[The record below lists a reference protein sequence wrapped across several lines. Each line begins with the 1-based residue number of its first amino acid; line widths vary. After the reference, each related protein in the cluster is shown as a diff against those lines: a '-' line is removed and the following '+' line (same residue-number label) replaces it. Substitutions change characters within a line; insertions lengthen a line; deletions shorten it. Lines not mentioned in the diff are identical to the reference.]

1 MDNQHSALGY
11 SAVSTFEN
19 CPYQYKLR
27 YINKV
32 EMLDD
37 YEPADALKIG
47 TALHRGIEVDTSTAI
62 QEYFNSYPVIS
73 DQHITEAIKLETMI
87 PKVKEVIPEGQH
99 EVFFE
104 YGAFKGTIDLLV
116 PAEIDEVRKEVE
128 CTLCKN
134 KDCKYYNMFMGDSE
148 YFESLH
154 CPHGKFDKWYDIY
167 DFKYSN
173 NVDRYM
179 QSAQLHVYKYFAE
192 KALNIRIRKL
202 YFVFVQKVQIRQ
214 KKTEDLNQ
222 FRLRLKNTLQ
232 DAQVQVKEVSYDT
245 NKVIDFMQNQ
255 VNILTCTDYTKI
267 PSRLCDWCEYQEYC
281 EKQEVLNMALPSIN
295 RVEVEK
301 TSKKKIWI
309 YGQPYSGKTTFADQS
324 PTPLNLNTD
333 GNVKYVTMPR
343 LPIKDEVTT
352 EGRITK
358 RKFAWE
364 IFKEAIS
371 DLEKGSDFETIVVDL
386 LEDTYESC
394 RLYMYEQ
401 LGITHESDDSF
412 RAWDKV
418 RTEYL
423 SNIKRLINLDYNII
437 LISHED
443 TSKDLT
449 KKGGDKVT
457 AIMPNL
463 NEKASKKIAGMVDLV
478 ARLVVDGDKR
488 TLNFK
493 SDEVVFGGG
502 RLQGVKTTEIPLSW
516 DSLCEV
522 YDEAI
527 GKVADKPKTAHQQK
541 VEEFKKEQSE
551 PTPEK
556 TETLENL
563 DGFEELTPV
572 EEEPVEEKPVRR
584 TRRKRE

>member
-1 MDNQHSALGY
+1 MNEQHSALGY

-27 YINKV
+27 YIDNVK
-32 EMLDD
+32 MLDE
-37 YEPADALKIG
+37 YEPTDALKIG

-73 DQHITEAIKLETMI
+73 DQHINEAIKLETMI
-87 PKVKEVIPEGQH
+87 PKVKEVIPEGRH

-104 YGAFKGTIDLLV
+104 YGEFKGTIDLLA
-116 PAEIDEVRKEVE
+116 PIEGWDGY
-128 CTLCKN
+128 L
-134 KDCKYYNMFMGDSE
+134 
-148 YFESLH
+148 
-154 CPHGKFDKWYDIY
+154 YDIY

-173 NVDRYM
+173 NIDRYM

-192 KALNIRIRKL
+192 KALGIKIRKL

-222 FRLRLKNTLQ
+222 FRLRLKSTLQ
-232 DAQVQVKEVSYDT
+232 DAQVQVKEVSYDV
-245 NKVIDFMQNQ
+245 NKVFDFMQNQ
-255 VNILTCTDYTKI
+255 VKILTCSDYIKT
-267 PSRLCDWCEYQEYC
+267 PSKLCDWCEYQELC
-281 EKQEVLNMALPSIN
+281 EKQEVINMALPSTN

-309 YGQPYSGKTTFADQS
+309 YGAPYSGKTTFADQA

-343 LPIKDEVTT
+343 LAIKDEITT

-386 LEDTYESC
+386 LEDTYEYC
-394 RLYMYEQ
+394 RLYMYDQ

-423 SNIKRLINLDYNII
+423 SNIKRLLNLDYNII

-516 DSLCEV
+516 DALCEV

-527 GKVADKPKTAHQQK
+527 GKVTPVDLHAEPVGVKVTATPNN
-541 VEEFKKEQSE
+541 EEF
-551 PTPEK
+551 
-556 TETLENL
+556 NL
-563 DGFEELTPV
+563 DECEEVVPEQEAPV
-572 EEEPVEEKPVRR
+572 EEDKPVRR
-584 TRRKRE
+584 RRTRS

>member
-1 MDNQHSALGY
+1 MDSQHSDLGY

-19 CPYQYKLR
+19 CPYQYRLR
-27 YINKV
+27 YIDKV

-62 QEYFNSYPVIS
+62 QEYYNSYPVIS
-73 DQHITEAIKLETMI
+73 DQHINEAIKLETMI
-87 PKVKEVIPEGQH
+87 PKVKEVIPDGQH

-116 PAEIDEVRKEVE
+116 SV
-128 CTLCKN
+128 
-134 KDCKYYNMFMGDSE
+134 
-148 YFESLH
+148 
-154 CPHGKFDKWYDIY
+154 GKGHILGEDGNYDWYDIY

-173 NVDRYM
+173 NIDRYM
-179 QSAQLHVYKYFAE
+179 ESPQLHIYKFFAE
-192 KALNIRIRKL
+192 KALNIKIRKL

-232 DAQVQVKEVSYDT
+232 NATVQVKEVSYDVS
-245 NKVIDFMQNQ
+245 KVLDFMQNQ
-255 VNILTCTDYTKI
+255 VNILTCTDYKKQ
-267 PSRLCDWCEYQEYC
+267 PSRLCDFCEYQEYC
-281 EKQEVLNMALPSIN
+281 EKQEVLNMALPSTQ
-295 RVEVEK
+295 RVDVQK

-309 YGQPYSGKTTFADQS
+309 YGQPYSGKTTFADQA

-343 LPIKDEVTT
+343 LAIKDEVTT

-364 IFKEAIS
+364 IFKEAIA
-371 DLEKGSDFETIVVDL
+371 DLEKGSDFKTVVVDL
-386 LEDTYESC
+386 LEDTYEAC
-394 RLYMYEQ
+394 RLYMYDQ

-423 SNIKRLINLDYNII
+423 SNIKRLLNLDYNII

-443 TSKDLT
+443 SSKDLT

-493 SDEVVFGGG
+493 SDEVIFGGG

-516 DSLCEV
+516 DALCDV
-522 YDEAI
+522 YDESI

-541 VEEFKKEQSE
+541 VEEFRQEQSE
-551 PTPEK
+551 PTTKNE
-556 TETLENL
+556 ELDSL
-563 DGFEELTPV
+563 DGFEEIIP
-572 EEEPVEEKPVRR
+572 EPENTEEKPVRR

>member
-27 YINKV
+27 YIDKV
-32 EMLDD
+32 EMLDE

-47 TALHRGIEVDTSTAI
+47 TALHRGIEVGTSTAI
-62 QEYFNSYPVIS
+62 HEYYNSYPVIS
-73 DQHITEAIKLETMI
+73 DQHINEAIKLETMI

-116 PAEIDEVRKEVE
+116 D
-128 CTLCKN
+128 N
-134 KDCKYYNMFMGDSE
+134 KDGTYS
-148 YFESLH
+148 
-154 CPHGKFDKWYDIY
+154 IY

-173 NVDRYM
+173 NIDRYLE
-179 QSAQLHVYKYFAE
+179 SPQLHIYKYFAE
-192 KALNIRIRKL
+192 KALGIKIRRL

-214 KKTEDLNQ
+214 KKTETLEQ

-232 DAQVQVKEVSYDT
+232 DATVQVKEVSYDV
-245 NKVIDFMQNQ
+245 NKVMDFMQSQ
-255 VNILTCTDYTKI
+255 VNILTCTDYIKT
-267 PSRLCDWCEYQEYC
+267 PSRLCDWCEYKEYC
-281 EKQEVLNMALPSIN
+281 EKQEVLNMALPSTN
-295 RVEVEK
+295 RVEVQK

-309 YGQPYSGKTTFADQS
+309 YGQPYSGKTTFADQA

-386 LEDTYESC
+386 LEDTYEHC
-394 RLYMYEQ
+394 RLYMYDQ

-423 SNIKRLINLDYNII
+423 SNIKRLLNLDYNII

-516 DSLCEV
+516 DALCEV

-527 GKVADKPKTAHQQK
+527 GKVTEKPKTAHQQK
-541 VEEFKKEQSE
+541 VEEFKQEQE
-551 PTPEK
+551 EATPEAEQ
-556 TETLENL
+556 TEPEQ
-563 DGFEELTPV
+563 ETPV
-572 EEEPVEEKPVRR
+572 EENKPVRR
-584 TRRKRE
+584 TRRKRGE

>member
-1 MDNQHSALGY
+1 MDNQHSRLGY

-32 EMLDD
+32 EMLDE

-47 TALHRGIEVDTSTAI
+47 TALHRGIEVGTSTAI
-62 QEYFNSYPVIS
+62 HEYYNSYPVIS

-87 PKVKEVIPEGQH
+87 PKVKAVIPEGEH
-99 EVFFE
+99 EVFFQ

-116 PAEIDEVRKEVE
+116 PVDGTIHYDEVG
-128 CTLCKN
+128 N
-134 KDCKYYNMFMGDSE
+134 IDD
-148 YFESLH
+148 FET
-154 CPHGKFDKWYDIY
+154 DTYDIY

-173 NVDRYM
+173 NIDKYM
-179 QSAQLHVYKYFAE
+179 ESPQLHVYKYFVE
-192 KALNIRIRKL
+192 KSLGIKIRNL

-222 FRLRLKNTLQ
+222 FRLRLRKVLQ
-232 DAQVQVKEVSYDT
+232 DATVQVKEVSYDV
-245 NKVIDFMQNQ
+245 NKVMDFMQNQ
-255 VNILTCTDYTKI
+255 VNILTCTDYKKT

-281 EKQEVLNMALPSIN
+281 EKQEELNMALPSTQ
-295 RVEVEK
+295 RVDVQK

-309 YGQPYSGKTTFADQS
+309 YGQPYSGKTTFADQA

-343 LPIKDEVTT
+343 LAIKDEVTT

-364 IFKEAIS
+364 IFKEAIT
-371 DLEKGSDFETIVVDL
+371 DLEKGSDFETVVVDL
-386 LEDTYESC
+386 LEDTYEAC
-394 RLYMYEQ
+394 RLYMYDQ

-423 SNIKRLINLDYNII
+423 SNIKRLLNLDYNII

-516 DSLCEV
+516 DALCDV
-522 YDEAI
+522 YNESIGKASERNDYKVEYNDEKKELTITPTELDEAEE
-527 GKVADKPKTAHQQK
+527 TAT
-541 VEEFKKEQSE
+541 
-551 PTPEK
+551 PTE
-556 TETLENL
+556 
-563 DGFEELTPV
+563 
-572 EEEPVEEKPVRR
+572 EEKPVRR
-584 TRRKRE
+584 TRRKRNEVQAS

>member
-1 MDNQHSALGY
+1 MNEKHSKLGY

-27 YINKV
+27 YIDNV

-37 YEPADALKIG
+37 YDPADALKIG

-62 QEYFNSYPVIS
+62 QEYYNSYPVIS
-73 DQHITEAIKLETMI
+73 DQHINEAIKLETLI

-116 PAEIDEVRKEVE
+116 PSELMLEEKDDICFDCGKECDYE
-128 CTLCKN
+128 NSGQCPYGKYHG
-134 KDCKYYNMFMGDSE
+134 YYN
-148 YFESLH
+148 
-154 CPHGKFDKWYDIY
+154 IY

-173 NVDRYM
+173 NIERYM

-192 KALNIRIRKL
+192 KALGIKIRKM
-202 YFVFVQKVQIRQ
+202 YFVFAQKVQIRQ
-214 KKTEDLNQ
+214 KKTETLEQ
-222 FRLRLKNTLQ
+222 FRLRLKNTLH
-232 DAQVQVKEVSYDT
+232 DAQVQVKEVSYDVS
-245 NKVIDFMQNQ
+245 KVLDFMQSQ
-255 VNILTCTDYTKI
+255 VNILTCTDYKKQVTK
-267 PSRLCDWCEYQEYC
+267 LCDWCEYQSYC
-281 EKQEVLNMALPSIN
+281 EKKEELNMLPSTQ
-295 RVEVEK
+295 RVDVQK
-301 TSKKKIWI
+301 ASKKKIWI

-343 LPIKDEVTT
+343 LAIKDEVVV

-386 LEDTYESC
+386 LEDTYEHC
-394 RLYMYEQ
+394 RLYMYNE

-423 SNIKRLINLDYNII
+423 SNIKRLLNLDYNII

-449 KKGGDKVT
+449 KRGGDKVT

-478 ARLVVDGDKR
+478 ARVVVDGDKR

-516 DSLCEV
+516 DALCEV

-527 GKVADKPKTAHQQK
+527 GKVAEKPKTAHQKK
-541 VEEFKKEQSE
+541 VEEFKQEQE
-551 PTPEK
+551 ETTPEPEIEPDATTGIK
-556 TETLENL
+556 VT
-563 DGFEELTPV
+563 
-572 EEEPVEEKPVRR
+572 EPVEKDKPVRR
-584 TRRKRE
+584 TRRTRRKRDE

>member
-1 MDNQHSALGY
+1 MSEQHSALGY

-19 CPYQYKLR
+19 CSYQYKLR
-27 YINKV
+27 YIDNV

-37 YEPADALKIG
+37 YDPADALKIG

-62 QEYFNSYPVIS
+62 HEYYNSYPVIS

-87 PKVKEVIPEGQH
+87 PKVKEVIPDGQH

-104 YGAFKGTIDLLV
+104 YGVFKGTIDLLV
-116 PAEIDEVRKEVE
+116 PTELTLEEKDDICFNCGKECE
-128 CTLCKN
+128 YESSGNCPYG
-134 KDCKYYNMFMGDSE
+134 KYYG
-148 YFESLH
+148 Y
-154 CPHGKFDKWYDIY
+154 YDIY

-232 DAQVQVKEVSYDT
+232 NATVQVKEVSYNA
-245 NKVIDFMQNQ
+245 NKVLEFMENQ
-255 VNILTCTDYTKI
+255 VKILTCNDYKKQ
-267 PSRLCDWCEYQEYC
+267 PNKLCDWCEYQAYC
-281 EKQEVLNMALPSIN
+281 EKQEVLNMALPSTQ
-295 RVEVEK
+295 RVDVQK

-343 LPIKDEVTT
+343 LAIKDEVTP
-352 EGRITK
+352 EGRLTN

-364 IFKEAIS
+364 IFKEAIA

-386 LEDTYESC
+386 LEDAYEHC
-394 RLYMYEQ
+394 RLYVFDKNNIE
-401 LGITHESDDSF
+401 HESDSGYGKG
-412 RAWDKV
+412 WDLV

-423 SNIKRLINLDYNII
+423 SNIKRLLNLDYNII

-449 KKGGDKVT
+449 KKSGDKIT
-457 AIMPNL
+457 SIKPNL
-463 NEKASKKIAGMVDLV
+463 NEKVSNKIAGMVDLV

-516 DSLCEV
+516 DSLCAV

-541 VEEFKKEQSE
+541 VEEFKQEQVE
-551 PTPEK
+551 PTPE
-556 TETLENL
+556 TEELENL
-563 DGFEELTPV
+563 DDFVDITP
-572 EEEPVEEKPVRR
+572 EPEKEEKPVRR

>member
-1 MDNQHSALGY
+1 MNEQHSALGY

-27 YINKV
+27 YIDRV
-32 EMLDD
+32 EMLDE
-37 YEPADALKIG
+37 YEPTDALKIG

-73 DQHITEAIKLETMI
+73 DQHINEAIKLETMI
-87 PKVKEVIPEGQH
+87 PKVKAVIPEGRH

-104 YGAFKGTIDLLV
+104 YGEFKGTIDLLV
-116 PAEIDEVRKEVE
+116 D
-128 CTLCKN
+128 N
-134 KDCKYYNMFMGDSE
+134 KDGTFS
-148 YFESLH
+148 
-154 CPHGKFDKWYDIY
+154 IY

-173 NVDRYM
+173 RIERYM

-192 KALNIRIRKL
+192 KALGIKIRKL

-232 DAQVQVKEVSYDT
+232 DAQVQVKEVSYDV
-245 NKVIDFMQNQ
+245 NKVFDFMQNQ
-255 VNILTCTDYTKI
+255 VNILTCSDYIKT
-267 PSRLCDWCEYQEYC
+267 PSKLCDWCEYQEFC
-281 EKQEVLNMALPSIN
+281 EKQEVINMALPSTN

-309 YGQPYSGKTTFADQS
+309 YGQPYSGKTTFADQA

-343 LPIKDEVTT
+343 LAIKDEVTT

-386 LEDTYESC
+386 LEDTYEYC
-394 RLYMYEQ
+394 RLYMYDQ

-423 SNIKRLINLDYNII
+423 SNIKRLLNLDYNII

-516 DSLCEV
+516 DALCEV

-527 GKVADKPKTAHQQK
+527 GKVAPVDLHAEPVGVKVTATPNN
-541 VEEFKKEQSE
+541 EEF
-551 PTPEK
+551 
-556 TETLENL
+556 NL
-563 DGFEELTPV
+563 DDYEEVVPEQEAPV
-572 EEEPVEEKPVRR
+572 EEDKPVRR
-584 TRRKRE
+584 TRRTRP

>member
-1 MDNQHSALGY
+1 MENQHSALGY

-27 YINKV
+27 FIDNV
-32 EMLDD
+32 EMLDE
-37 YEPADALKIG
+37 YEATDALKIG
-47 TALHRGIEVDTSTAI
+47 TALHRGIETDVPTAI
-62 QEYFNSYPVIS
+62 QEYYNSYPIIT
-73 DQHITEAIKLETMI
+73 DAHITEAIKLETLI
-87 PKVKEVIPEGQH
+87 PKVKVVIPEGQH

-116 PAEIDEVRKEVE
+116 PVERPWVYNTEEQTGKEGTVE
-128 CTLCKN
+128 QLDGN
-134 KDCKYYNMFMGDSE
+134 WF
-148 YFESLH
+148 
-154 CPHGKFDKWYDIY
+154 DIY

-173 NVDRYM
+173 NIDRYLE
-179 QSAQLHVYKYFAE
+179 SPQLHIYKYFAE
-192 KALNIRIRKL
+192 KALGIKIRRL
-202 YFVFVQKVQIRQ
+202 YFVFAQKVLIRQ

-222 FRLRLKNTLQ
+222 FRLRLSKTLQ
-232 DAQVQVKEVSYDT
+232 DATVQVKEVSYDVS
-245 NKVIDFMQNQ
+245 KVLDFMQNQ
-255 VNILTCTDYTKI
+255 VKILTCTDYTKT
-267 PSRLCDWCEYQEYC
+267 PSKLCDWCEYQAYC
-281 EKQEVLNMALPSIN
+281 EKQEVLNMALPSTN
-295 RVEVEK
+295 RVEVGK

-309 YGQPYSGKTTFADQS
+309 YGLPFSGKTTFADQA

-343 LPIKDEVTT
+343 LAIKDEVTV

-394 RLYMYEQ
+394 RLYMYDQ

-423 SNIKRLINLDYNII
+423 SNIKRLLNLDYNII

-443 TSKDLT
+443 SSKDLT

-516 DSLCEV
+516 DALCAV

-541 VEEFKKEQSE
+541 VEEFKQEQSE
-551 PTPEK
+551 ATPE
-556 TETLENL
+556 
-563 DGFEELTPV
+563 PV
-572 EEEPVEEKPVRR
+572 EEEKPVRR
-584 TRRKRE
+584 TRRVRE

>member
-1 MDNQHSALGY
+1 MSEQHSALGY

-19 CPYQYKLR
+19 CPYQYRLR
-27 YINKV
+27 YIDKV

-37 YEPADALKIG
+37 YEPTDALKIG

-62 QEYFNSYPVIS
+62 QEYYNSYPVIS

-87 PKVKEVIPEGQH
+87 PKVKEVIPDGKH

-116 PAEIDEVRKEVE
+116 PAELTLEEQDDICFDCGKECDYE
-128 CTLCKN
+128 NSGRCPYG
-134 KDCKYYNMFMGDSE
+134 KYHG
-148 YFESLH
+148 YF
-154 CPHGKFDKWYDIY
+154 DIY

-214 KKTEDLNQ
+214 KKTEDLNH

-232 DAQVQVKEVSYDT
+232 DATVQVKEVSYDV
-245 NKVIDFMQNQ
+245 NKVMDFMQNQ
-255 VNILTCTDYTKI
+255 VNILTCTDYKKQ
-267 PSRLCDWCEYQEYC
+267 PNKLCDWCEYQAYC
-281 EKQEVLNMALPSIN
+281 EKQEVLNMALPSTQ

-301 TSKKKIWI
+301 ASKKKIWI
-309 YGQPYSGKTTFADQS
+309 YGAPYSGKTTFADQA

-333 GNVKYVTMPR
+333 ANVKYVTMPR
-343 LPIKDEVTT
+343 LAIKDEVTV
-352 EGRITK
+352 EGRLIK

-394 RLYMYEQ
+394 RLYMYDQ

-418 RTEYL
+418 RIEFL
-423 SNIKRLINLDYNII
+423 SNIKRLLNLDYNII

-541 VEEFKKEQSE
+541 VEEFRQEQNN
-551 PTPEK
+551 PTPEN
-556 TETLENL
+556 TEELDNL
-563 DGFEELTPV
+563 DDFVDITP
-572 EEEPVEEKPVRR
+572 EPEEKPVRR

>member
-1 MDNQHSALGY
+1 MENQHSALGY

-27 YINKV
+27 YIDNV

-37 YEPADALKIG
+37 YEASDALKIG
-47 TALHRGIEVDTSTAI
+47 TALHRGIEKDIPTAI
-62 QEYFNSYPVIS
+62 HEYFNSYPVIS

-87 PKVKEVIPEGQH
+87 PKVKAVIPEGQH

-116 PAEIDEVRKEVE
+116 PVDGTIHYDEVG
-128 CTLCKN
+128 N
-134 KDCKYYNMFMGDSE
+134 IDG
-148 YFESLH
+148 FET
-154 CPHGKFDKWYDIY
+154 DVYDIY

-173 NVDRYM
+173 NIDRYM
-179 QSAQLHVYKYFAE
+179 ESPQLHVYKYFVE
-192 KALNIRIRKL
+192 KALGIKIRRL
-202 YFVFVQKVQIRQ
+202 YFVFAQKVLIRQ

-222 FRLRLKNTLQ
+222 FRLRLKKTLQ
-232 DAQVQVKEVSYDT
+232 DATVQVKEVSYDVG
-245 NKVIDFMQNQ
+245 KVLDFMQNQ
-255 VNILTCTDYTKI
+255 VKILTCTDYIKT
-267 PSRLCDWCEYQEYC
+267 PSQLCDWCEYKDYC
-281 EKQEVLNMALPSIN
+281 ENKEELNMALPSTN
-295 RVEVEK
+295 RVDVQK

-309 YGQPYSGKTTFADQS
+309 YGLPFSGKTTFADQA

-343 LPIKDEVTT
+343 LPIKDEVTV

-386 LEDTYESC
+386 LEDTYEAC
-394 RLYMYEQ
+394 RLYMYDQ

-423 SNIKRLINLDYNII
+423 SNIKRLLSLDYNII

-457 AIMPNL
+457 AITPNL

-502 RLQGVKTTEIPLSW
+502 RLQGVKTTKIPLSW
-516 DSLCEV
+516 DALCAV

-541 VEEFKKEQSE
+541 VEEFRQEQE
-551 PTPEK
+551 QADPTPENASDAIDEH
-556 TETLENL
+556 TEPMGIKVTSVPEQ
-563 DGFEELTPV
+563 E
-572 EEEPVEEKPVRR
+572 EEKPVRR
-584 TRRKRE
+584 TRRTRV

>member
-1 MDNQHSALGY
+1 MSEQHSALGY

-27 YINKV
+27 YIDKV
-32 EMLDD
+32 EMLDEYD
-37 YEPADALKIG
+37 PADALKIG

-87 PKVKEVIPEGQH
+87 PKVKAVIPEGEH
-99 EVFFE
+99 EVFFQ

-116 PAEIDEVRKEVE
+116 PAELDDVHKEVE

-134 KDCKYYNMFMGDSE
+134 KDCEHYNE
-148 YFESLH
+148 YLEHFDGAKLR
-154 CPHGKFDKWYDIY
+154 CPHGNFNNWYDIY

-232 DAQVQVKEVSYDT
+232 NATVQVKEVSYNA
-245 NKVIDFMQNQ
+245 NKVLEFMENQ
-255 VNILTCTDYTKI
+255 VKILTCNDYKKQ
-267 PSRLCDWCEYQEYC
+267 PSRLCDWCEYQDFC
-281 EKQEVLNMALPSIN
+281 EKQEVLNMALPSTQ
-295 RVEVEK
+295 RVDVQK

-343 LPIKDEVTT
+343 LAIKDEVTT

-478 ARLVVDGDKR
+478 ARLVVDGDNR

-516 DSLCEV
+516 DSLCDV

-551 PTPEK
+551 PTPE
-556 TETLENL
+556 NI
-563 DGFEELTPV
+563 EELDLDDFVDITP
-572 EEEPVEEKPVRR
+572 EPEKEEKPVRR

>member
-1 MDNQHSALGY
+1 MDNQHSSVGY
-11 SAVSTFEN
+11 SAISTYVQ
-19 CPYQYKLR
+19 CPYQYRLR
-27 YINKV
+27 YIDGV
-32 EMLDD
+32 EMLDEYD
-37 YEPADALKIG
+37 SSNALKVG
-47 TALHRGIEVDTSTAI
+47 TALHRGIETDVQTAI
-62 QEYFNSYPVIS
+62 KEYYMSYPVIT
-73 DQHITEAIKLETMI
+73 DQHITEAIKLATMI
-87 PKVKEVIPEGQH
+87 PKVKAVIPEGQH

-116 PAEIDEVRKEVE
+116 PAELDEVHKEVE
-128 CTLCKN
+128 CDFCKN
-134 KDCKYYNMFMGDSE
+134 TYDCENYGKS
-148 YFESLH
+148 H
-154 CPHGKFDKWYDIY
+154 CPNGNFDNWYDIY

-173 NVDRYM
+173 NIDKYM
-179 QSAQLHVYKYFAE
+179 ESAQLSVYKYFVE
-192 KALNIRIRKL
+192 KALNIKVRKL
-202 YFVFVQKVQIRQ
+202 FFVFVQKTLIRQ

-222 FRLRLKNTLQ
+222 FRLRLHKTLES
-232 DAQVQVKEVSYDT
+232 ATVQVKEVRYDAR
-245 NKVIDFMQNQ
+245 KVMDFMQNQ
-255 VNILTCTDYTKI
+255 VNALTCTDYKKQE
-267 PSRLCDWCEYQEYC
+267 SRLCDWCEYQSYC
-281 EKQEVLNMALPSIN
+281 QNGEELNMLPSTK
-295 RVEVEK
+295 RVEVQK
-301 TSKKKIWI
+301 ASKKKIWI
-309 YGQPYSGKTTFADQS
+309 YGAPYSGKTTFADQA

-343 LPIKDEVTT
+343 LAIKDEVTT

-386 LEDTYESC
+386 LEDTYEYC
-394 RLYMYEQ
+394 RLYMYDQ

-423 SNIKRLINLDYNII
+423 SNIKRLLNLDYNII

-457 AIMPNL
+457 AITPNL

-516 DSLCEV
+516 ESL
-522 YDEAI
+522 
-527 GKVADKPKTAHQQK
+527 
-541 VEEFKKEQSE
+541 
-551 PTPEK
+551 
-556 TETLENL
+556 
-563 DGFEELTPV
+563 
-572 EEEPVEEKPVRR
+572 
-584 TRRKRE
+584 